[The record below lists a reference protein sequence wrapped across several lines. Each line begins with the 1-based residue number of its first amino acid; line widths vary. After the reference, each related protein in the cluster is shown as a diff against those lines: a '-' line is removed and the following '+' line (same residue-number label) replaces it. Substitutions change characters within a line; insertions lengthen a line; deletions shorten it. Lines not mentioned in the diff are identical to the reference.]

1 MRVVESQPMICRTT
15 LALVFGVAVLAAAQ
29 GAPGL
34 KPLYDETADARA
46 DIAKAVA
53 DGQRDH
59 KRILLVFGG
68 NW

>member
-1 MRVVESQPMICRTT
+1 MT
-15 LALVFGVAVLAAAQ
+15 LALVFGFAVLASAQ
-29 GAPGL
+29 GAPGR
-34 KPLYDETADARA
+34 KPLYDEAANASA

>member
-1 MRVVESQPMICRTT
+1 MRYLTA
-15 LALVFGVAVLAAAQ
+15 LALLVAFAPVASAQ
-29 GAPGL
+29 TAGR
-34 KPLYDETADARA
+34 KPLYDESADARA
-46 DIAKAVA
+46 DIAKAIT